1 MEIEEELK
9 TFKLYLQSRGYRLS
23 SVYKMVNGLKLYL
36 EWLIL
41 ENLDPIDIKHNDLI
55 AYINYCKENGNV
67 VRTLNH
73 KLKSIQRYYNLLQS
87 ENIIEY
93 NPCLDLRV
101 KGAIKRKPHDL
112 LEYEDLQELY
122 KAFPSHGLE
131 HKRAKT
137 ILGLLIFQGLKTEE
151 ISRLQVQDIKLEEG
165 IVSVSPGARTN
176 GRDLILSSAQ
186 ILQLQAYIIQ
196 IRPALLKQYDKVS
209 NDLVI
214 TNERENSL
222 GNTMKYLVQ
231 LMKKVNPRVKG
242 VKQIRASVITYW
254 LSKDHIR
261 QVQYKAGH
269 RYVSSTEHYQIN
281 KLESL
286 QEQIDKFH
294 PLK

>member
-9 TFKLYLQSRGYRLS
+9 TFKLYLQSRNYRLS
-23 SVYKMVNGLKLYL
+23 SVTKMVNGLKLYF

-55 AYINYCKENGNV
+55 AYINFNKEQGNV
-67 VRTLNH
+67 VRTINH
-73 KLKSIQRYYNLLQS
+73 KLKSVKLYYNLLQS
-87 ENIIEY
+87 ENIIEF

-112 LEYEDLQELY
+112 LEYEVLQELY
-122 KAFPSHGLE
+122 KVFPSHGLE
-131 HKRAKT
+131 HKRAKI
-137 ILGLLIFQGLKTEE
+137 ILGLLIFQGLKTENVN
-151 ISRLQVQDIKLEEG
+151 RLQVQDVKLEEG
-165 IVSVSPGARTN
+165 IVSISPGARTS

-196 IRPALLKQYDKVS
+196 VRPALLKQYNKVS
-209 NDLVI
+209 NDLII
-214 TNERENSL
+214 TNEVENSI

-231 LMKKVNPRVKG
+231 LMKKVNPNVKA

-254 LSKDHIR
+254 LSKYHVR
-261 QVQYKAGH
+261 EVQYKAGH